1 MAELTPQ
8 ERLQPSLLDR
18 LTDENPARRE
28 ESREQRVISAARL
41 RECVVRDLS
50 WLFNCTHAQADQDF
64 SSAPQVADSV
74 INFGIPDLAG
84 TALSGVDVAQLERQ
98 LRAAILAFEP
108 RLLPG
113 TLSINIHA
121 DTRQMDRKSLLFDI
135 ESEMWAQPM
144 PLNLYLKTEVDLET
158 GDLVE
163 HEVEPE
169 VDDGREA
176 ARQGEPQQLSLQAQH
191 RRRGDFGHRG
201 KLTCT
206 TMQDG
211 GVQDLL
217 EAWAELITRHS
228 ADAAA
233 VETGRALLAAWAE
246 PHRRYH
252 SVTHLRD
259 VLDSVELLADHAE
272 DADAVRLAAWYH
284 DSVYNGRPDDE
295 ELSACR
301 AETELAGL
309 DADAAFVAEV
319 ARLVRMTA
327 AHNPEPGDHNAE
339 VLSDADLAS
348 LAIDGER
355 YRRNSADIRLEFA
368 HVDEH
373 LFRAG
378 RAAIIAALLAG
389 PSLYRTRVGRQRW
402 EDAARAN
409 LKAELDALTGP

>member
-1 MAELTPQ
+1 M
-8 ERLQPSLLDR
+8 
-18 LTDENPARRE
+18 
-28 ESREQRVISAARL
+28 
-41 RECVVRDLS
+41 
-50 WLFNCTHAQADQDF
+50 CT
-64 SSAPQVADSV
+64 
-74 INFGIPDLAG
+74 
-84 TALSGVDVAQLERQ
+84 
-98 LRAAILAFEP
+98 
-108 RLLPG
+108 
-113 TLSINIHA
+113 
-121 DTRQMDRKSLLFDI
+121 
-135 ESEMWAQPM
+135 
-144 PLNLYLKTEVDLET
+144 
-158 GDLVE
+158 
-163 HEVEPE
+163 
-169 VDDGREA
+169 
-176 ARQGEPQQLSLQAQH
+176 
-191 RRRGDFGHRG
+191 
-201 KLTCT
+201 
-206 TMQDG
+206 
-211 GVQDLL
+211 VQDLVR
-217 EAWAELITRHS
+217 AWHALLRRHS
-228 ADAAA
+228 SSPLIDDVGA
-233 VETGRALLAAWAE
+233 ALLSSWSD
-246 PHRRYH
+246 PRRRYH
-252 SVTHLRD
+252 DIDHLRD
-259 VLDSVELLADHAE
+259 ILGYVDVLADDAD

-284 DSVYNGRPDDE
+284 DAVFEARPDDE